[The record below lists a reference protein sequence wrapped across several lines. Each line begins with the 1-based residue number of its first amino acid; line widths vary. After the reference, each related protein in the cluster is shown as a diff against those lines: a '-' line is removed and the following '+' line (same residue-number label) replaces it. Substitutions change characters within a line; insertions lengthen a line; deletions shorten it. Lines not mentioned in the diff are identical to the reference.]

1 MSETT
6 PGSGRGRYHCAYN
19 DGVLCPPVGR
29 RCESCGWNP
38 EEQARRK
45 EARTLCKK
53 SDRRSLTT

>member
-6 PGSGRGRYHCAYN
+6 LGSGRGRGHCAYN
-19 DGVLCPPVGR
+19 DGVLYPPVGR

-38 EEQARRK
+38 AEQARRK

-53 SDRRSLTT
+53 SDLRLPTT